1 MGNNEGRRQ
10 IMIRVNKAN
19 PCKICLKPD
28 WCLYSEDGS
37 VAICQRV
44 EEGSKKRCGDAG
56 WLHVVGPDTRQTK
69 NIKFKTSKFENTNTP
84 KPDFE
89 RIARDC
95 QERLS
100 DRQLRW
106 LGKSLGITPKSLQ
119 RLCVG
124 WDGKAFSFPMYD
136 ENRKIIGI
144 RRRFGDG
151 KKFAVKGSSNGLFI
165 PLGLSE
171 SGPLFITE
179 GPTDC
184 GAALDLGF
192 DAIGRP
198 NCDSKVDMTVRFAR
212 GRKITIIADND
223 SVGVEGARKLSAKLI
238 ECCPAVKIIVPPL
251 GVKDLRQWKQ
261 RGLNKGWHNNG
272 Y

>member
-1 MGNNEGRRQ
+1 
-10 IMIRVNKAN
+10 MIRVNKAN

-56 WLHVVGPDTRQTK
+56 WLHVAGPDTGQAK
-69 NIKFKTSKFENTNTP
+69 NVKFNIKKFDKTNTP

-95 QERLS
+95 QGRLS

-106 LGKSLGITPKSLQ
+106 LGESLDITPASLK
-119 RLCVG
+119 RLGTG
-124 WDGKAFSFPMYD
+124 WDGKAFSFPMLD
-136 ENRKIIGI
+136 ENLRVIGI

-151 KKFAVKGSSNGLFI
+151 NKFAVKGSSNGLFI
-165 PLGLSE
+165 PQGLSE

-223 SVGVEGARKLSAKLI
+223 AVGIEGAKKLSAKLI
-238 ECCPAVKIIVPPL
+238 ERCPEVEIIGTARSVEEAVKII
-251 GVKDLRQWKQ
+251 KSKRNSCK
-261 RGLNKGWHNNG
+261 N
-272 Y
+272 